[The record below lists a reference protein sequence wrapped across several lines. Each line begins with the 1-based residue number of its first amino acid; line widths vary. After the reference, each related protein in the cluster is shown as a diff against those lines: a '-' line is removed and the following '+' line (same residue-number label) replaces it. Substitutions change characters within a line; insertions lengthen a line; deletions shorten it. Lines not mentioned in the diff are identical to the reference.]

1 MLLDDGGKPRDYRF
15 VEVNPTF
22 EQHTG
27 LVNATGRTA
36 LELVPE
42 LEPHWV
48 QMYGKVALTGEP
60 LRFEQGSQAMGGRW
74 FDVYAFRFGDPRNLT
89 FGILFSDVTRRKR
102 ADEKLHRTQ
111 ARLESALDAGLGGT
125 FYWDMTSNV
134 LVTDDNMRGYFSLD
148 ARALDEGVPM
158 EQVLPAIHEDD
169 RERVTAAMTAAV
181 RERKPFSVEHRVR
194 HSDGSIR
201 WLSIRGAVERDPN
214 KAIGLA
220 GFTLDVTERRE
231 AEDRLRQSEERYRA
245 IVEGQAEMVCR
256 SRPDGTIL
264 FVNGAYARARGS
276 TPDGLVGSNFWS
288 FVSEEDRPRVMAMM
302 ERLRPDDPEVRV
314 ENRFETVEGARWTLW
329 TNRALAFDANGS
341 ATEVQSSG
349 IDITDRKRAEE
360 ALAQSEASLRN
371 ANRMK
376 DEFLATL
383 SHELRTPLNAVLG
396 WAQMLRSGRMSP
408 DSIDRALDSIE
419 RNAKVQSQLVDDLL
433 DMSRIVSGKLK
444 IRIERVD
451 LVAIVTA
458 AVETVL
464 PAARSKRVALQVTTD
479 GPGAIEIEGDADRLQ
494 QTVWNL
500 LSNAVKFT
508 AGGGRVDVAVRQIRS
523 GAEVIV
529 KDTGEGI
536 DAAFLPFVFD
546 RFRQADATT
555 TRHHGGLGIGL
566 AIVRY
571 LSEAHGGTVTAHSEG
586 PGRGATFTVRLPRP
600 DGRLHHE
607 IR

>member
-1 MLLDDGGKPRDYRF
+1 
-15 VEVNPTF
+15 
-22 EQHTG
+22 
-27 LVNATGRTA
+27 
-36 LELVPE
+36 
-42 LEPHWV
+42 
-48 QMYGKVALTGEP
+48 
-60 LRFEQGSQAMGGRW
+60 
-74 FDVYAFRFGDPRNLT
+74 
-89 FGILFSDVTRRKR
+89 
-102 ADEKLHRTQ
+102 
-111 ARLESALDAGLGGT
+111 
-125 FYWDMTSNV
+125 
-134 LVTDDNMRGYFSLD
+134 
-148 ARALDEGVPM
+148 
-158 EQVLPAIHEDD
+158 
-169 RERVTAAMTAAV
+169 
-181 RERKPFSVEHRVR
+181 
-194 HSDGSIR
+194 
-201 WLSIRGAVERDPN
+201 
-214 KAIGLA
+214 
-220 GFTLDVTERRE
+220 
-231 AEDRLRQSEERYRA
+231 
-245 IVEGQAEMVCR
+245 
-256 SRPDGTIL
+256 
-264 FVNGAYARARGS
+264 
-276 TPDGLVGSNFWS
+276 
-288 FVSEEDRPRVMAMM
+288 
-302 ERLRPDDPEVRV
+302 
-314 ENRFETVEGARWTLW
+314 
-329 TNRALAFDANGS
+329 
-341 ATEVQSSG
+341 
-349 IDITDRKRAEE
+349 
-360 ALAQSEASLRN
+360 
-371 ANRMK
+371 
-376 DEFLATL
+376 
-383 SHELRTPLNAVLG
+383 
-396 WAQMLRSGRMSP
+396 
-408 DSIDRALDSIE
+408 
-419 RNAKVQSQLVDDLL
+419 
-433 DMSRIVSGKLK
+433 MSRIVSGKLK